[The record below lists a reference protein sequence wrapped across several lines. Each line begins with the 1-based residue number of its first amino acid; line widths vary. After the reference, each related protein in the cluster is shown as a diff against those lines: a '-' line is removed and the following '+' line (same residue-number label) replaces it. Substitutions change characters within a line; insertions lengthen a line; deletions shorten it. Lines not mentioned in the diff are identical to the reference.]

1 MKTTVFL
8 TRTVFLTGLR
18 ARRLLPVRRCAA
30 AIPVASD
37 RGASIRPAAAPR
49 KPDLHRQ
56 RPPARGPKH
65 REARHGRRI

>member
-8 TRTVFLTGLR
+8 TRTFFLTGLR

-37 RGASIRPAAAPR
+37 RRASIRPAA
-49 KPDLHRQ
+49 
-56 RPPARGPKH
+56 ARGPKH

>member
-1 MKTTVFL
+1 MKTTVFLTRTFFLARTFFL

-30 AIPVASD
+30 AIPVAST
-37 RGASIRPAAAPR
+37 RGASIRPAA
-49 KPDLHRQ
+49 
-56 RPPARGPKH
+56 ARGPKH

>member
-18 ARRLLPVRRCAA
+18 APRLSPVRRRAA

-37 RGASIRPAAAPR
+37 RGASIRPAAA
-49 KPDLHRQ
+49 
-56 RPPARGPKH
+56 RGPKH

>member
-8 TRTVFLTGLR
+8 TRTFFLTGLR

-37 RGASIRPAAAPR
+37 RGASIRPAAA
-49 KPDLHRQ
+49 
-56 RPPARGPKH
+56 RGPKH
-65 REARHGRRI
+65 REARHGRGL